1 MGDSFDLMRFS
12 SKDQKLM
19 ARSVTGPYRRIVF
32 NGFVGS
38 DPRADQNVSFK
49 TPSRLPLREG
59 GYLVVYNAPTII
71 LINPWIYD
79 FAAYDLWS
87 KPLGLLY
94 IAAYLKETGFNVCI
108 IDCLDVYHPEM
119 ECCKSMFPPVRRKYG
134 IGKYWRQR
142 IPAPPVLSHVKRAYS
157 RYGITTDL
165 YKKELQRIK
174 NPSAILVTSL
184 MTYWYPGVRE
194 AIKLAKEVHPGVPVI
209 LGGIYARLCTEHA
222 RQFSGA
228 DYISPETYI
237 HDMGSIIKLFQELDI
252 KASEMPIKR
261 QILYPAFD
269 QLSRFEYACILTST
283 GCPYRCQYCA
293 SSYLYPSF
301 SQRDPLEVIEE
312 IKHWNREG
320 DIIDFAFYDDA
331 LLVNSERHAIPM
343 MEGIIRSGLN
353 IRFHTPNA
361 LHVREISGE
370 MAGLLYGS
378 GFCTLRLGLETSD
391 MDRHDN
397 LDRKVS
403 EGDFEKAVKNLAKAG
418 FRKRD
423 IGAYILMGLPGQS
436 VESVEDTI
444 GFVDGA
450 GAVPYLAE
458 YSPIPHTPLWDK
470 SIEYSSY
477 DIANEPL
484 YHNNSL
490 LPCWE
495 EDKRQKVSVLRQM
508 VKEIRKGS

>member
-1 MGDSFDLMRFS
+1 MS
-12 SKDQKLM
+12 
-19 ARSVTGPYRRIVF
+19 
-32 NGFVGS
+32 
-38 DPRADQNVSFK
+38 
-49 TPSRLPLREG
+49 
-59 GYLVVYNAPTII
+59 PTII

-94 IAAYLKETGFNVCI
+94 IAAYLKKTGFNVRV

-119 ECCKSMFPPVRRKYG
+119 ESSQSMSFPVRRRYG

-142 IPAPPVLSHVKRAYS
+142 IPPPPVLRHVKRAYS
-157 RYGITTDL
+157 RYGITTEL
-165 YKKELQRIK
+165 FKKELQKIK
-174 NPSAILVTSL
+174 APSAILVTSL

-194 AIKLAKEVHPGVPVI
+194 AVKFAKEVHPDVPVI
-209 LGGIYARLCTEHA
+209 LGGIYARLCAEHA

-228 DYISPETYI
+228 DYISSETYI
-237 HDMGSIIKLFQELDI
+237 PDMGSIINLFQRLDI
-252 KASEMPIKR
+252 KIPGLPERSEI
-261 QILYPAFD
+261 IYPAFD
-269 QLSRFEYACILTST
+269 LLNRFEFACILTST
-283 GCPYRCQYCA
+283 GCPYRCRYCA

-301 SQRDPLEVIEE
+301 SQRDPMEVIEE
-312 IKHWNREG
+312 IKYWNRKC

-331 LLVNSERHAIPM
+331 LLVNAERHAIPM
-343 MEGIIRSGLN
+343 MEGIIRTGLN

-361 LHVREISGE
+361 LHVRETSRE
-370 MAGLLYGS
+370 MANLLYGS
-378 GFCTLRLGLETSD
+378 GFCTIRLGLETSD

-444 GFVDGA
+444 RFVDAA

-484 YHNNSL
+484 FHNNSL
-490 LPCWE
+490 LPCWN
-495 EDKRQKVSVLRQM
+495 EDQRQKVHWLRNM
-508 VKEIRKGS
+508 VKKIRQGI